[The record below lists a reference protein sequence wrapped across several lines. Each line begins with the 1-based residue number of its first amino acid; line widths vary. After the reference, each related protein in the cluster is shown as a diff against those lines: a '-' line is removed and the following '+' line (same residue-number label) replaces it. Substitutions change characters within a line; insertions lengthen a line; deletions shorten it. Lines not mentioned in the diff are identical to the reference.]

1 MKILSYISYHEPN
14 SGPIVDSGKKEV
26 NLYTINK
33 KIFCYFAL
41 DSKISLLYINMKK
54 SLILVL
60 LTLVAITAK
69 SQSTATSENSTVKWF
84 TIQEAEKLNKQA
96 PRPIF
101 IDTYT
106 DWCGWCKKMDKETF
120 TNSVISDILNN
131 KFYPVKFDAEGKESI
146 NFLGQTFIND
156 GKAGN
161 AHQLAVTLLQGQLS
175 YPTVVF
181 LTQKDGKIGVSPVP
195 GFREPKEMEVLL
207 SFFADRAYET
217 QQWEDFQK
225 NFQGKVK

>member
-1 MKILSYISYHEPN
+1 
-14 SGPIVDSGKKEV
+14 
-26 NLYTINK
+26 
-33 KIFCYFAL
+33 
-41 DSKISLLYINMKK
+41 MKK
-54 SLILVL
+54 SFVL
-60 LTLVAITAK
+60 ALFTIVAIAAN
-69 SQSTATSENSTVKWF
+69 SQNATTSGNSTVKWF

-146 NFLGQTFIND
+146 TFFGQTYIND

-161 AHQLAVTLLQGQLS
+161 AHQLAVALLQGQLS

-181 LTQKDGKIGVSPVP
+181 LMLQKDGKIQAHPVP
-195 GFREPKEMEVLL
+195 GFRAAKDMEALL
-207 SFFADRAYET
+207 SFFADKAYET
-217 QQWEDFQK
+217 QKWEDFQIS
-225 NFQGKVK
+225 FAGKVK